1 MTSRPMSAGPDRGRG
16 FELTGRHVLAILVA
30 FFGLVFAANIVLV
43 RKAVSTFAG
52 TETETAYRDGLIYN
66 RELAAA
72 RRQDALG
79 WGVTAH
85 TMRDGD
91 GRASVEVEAKD
102 ASGLPLAGLAGRA
115 TLAHPADKRQDR
127 HGELVPVAPGRFLAE
142 FGEAAAGQWELV
154 IEFTKADERVF
165 MSRNRI
171 ALP

>member
-1 MTSRPMSAGPDRGRG
+1 MSAGPRRGQG

-43 RKAVSTFAG
+43 RQAISTFAG
-52 TETETAYRDGLIYN
+52 TETDTAYKDGLVYN

-85 TMRDGD
+85 TVRDGD
-91 GRASVEVEAKD
+91 GRASVQVEAKD
-102 ASGLPLAGLAGRA
+102 ATGLPLTGLAGRA

-127 HGELVPVAPGRFLAE
+127 HGELLPVSPGTFLAE
-142 FGEAAAGQWELV
+142 FGDTAAGQWELV
-154 IEFTKADERVF
+154 IEFTKGDERVF

>member
-1 MTSRPMSAGPDRGRG
+1 MSSHPLSAGPRRDQG
-16 FELTGRHVLAILVA
+16 FELKGRHVMAILVA

-43 RKAVSTFAG
+43 RQAISTFAG
-52 TETETAYRDGLIYN
+52 TETDTAYRDGLIYN

-85 TMRDGD
+85 ALRNGD
-91 GRASVEVEAKD
+91 GQASVEVEAKD
-102 ASGLPLAGLAGRA
+102 ASGMPLTGLAGRA

-127 HGELVPVAPGRFLAE
+127 HGELLPLAPGKFLAD
-142 FGEAAAGQWELV
+142 FGDTPAGQWELV
-154 IEFTKADERVF
+154 LEFSKGDERVF

>member
-1 MTSRPMSAGPDRGRG
+1 MSSHPLSAGPRRDRG

-30 FFGLVFAANIVLV
+30 FFGLVFAVNIVLV

-52 TETETAYRDGLIYN
+52 TETETAYRDGLVYN

-85 TMRDGD
+85 ATRNADGQA
-91 GRASVEVEAKD
+91 RVEVEAKD
-102 ASGLPLAGLAGRA
+102 ASGLALTGLAGRA

-127 HGELVPVAPGRFLAE
+127 HGELLPLAPGTFLAE
-142 FGEAAAGQWELV
+142 FGDTASGQWELV
-154 IEFTKADERVF
+154 IEFTKGDERVF